1 MIRKHR
7 KSHLARIPLRGI
19 ENLFSHLFPER
30 GIGFPILEGMI
41 YLEDHI
47 RRQGSPDHVESFQIN
62 SLDLNLKPT
71 EEFFPEVPERF
82 GLKPA
87 KFDK

>member
-1 MIRKHR
+1 
-7 KSHLARIPLRGI
+7 
-19 ENLFSHLFPER
+19 LFPES
-30 GIGFPILEGMI
+30 GICFPLLEAMI
-41 YLEDHI
+41 DLEDHI
-47 RRQGSPDHVESFQIN
+47 PGQESSDSTEPFRIK